1 MTPSHKAERMTTNGA
16 KSKKARGHRAGFT
29 LAETVVVLFLL
40 ACIGAAAWHVSRQI
54 MLRKQCKRNLYA
66 IYNALE
72 LYEID
77 RGTLPRLAFLPDRPR
92 TDRDS
97 PLIVLRSYCSDL
109 DVFVCP
115 AAPAHYRETGL
126 TYIWNI
132 ALNGR
137 KLRGMEP
144 PVWVM
149 TELEALSDTVP
160 APHLGVY
167 NVLFTDGHVRKMRM
181 PPEGLRE
188 M

>member
-1 MTPSHKAERMTTNGA
+1 MMSRLAVGGR
-16 KSKKARGHRAGFT
+16 SRRFGFT
-29 LAETVVVLFLL
+29 LAELLVILVLL
-40 ACIGAAAWHVSRQI
+40 ACLAGAAWHISRQV

-77 RGTLPRLAFLPDRPR
+77 RGTLPRLAFYPDQPR

-97 PLIVLRSYCSDL
+97 PLVVLRAYCSDPS
-109 DVFVCP
+109 VFVCP

-126 TYIWNI
+126 TYVWNVN
-132 ALNGR
+132 LNGR
-137 KLRGMEP
+137 KMQGVDP
-144 PVWVM
+144 PTWIF
-149 TELEALSDTVP
+149 TELQALSDTVP
-160 APHLGVY
+160 PPHLGVF
-167 NVLFTDGHVRKMRM
+167 NVLYTDGHVRKMKT